1 MLLVVFAFLGAAAG
15 AFALYLRIER
25 AGPTAVPLAVLR
37 ATAWGVVAAL
47 LINPGCRRVGPAVP
61 TVLLDGSASMS
72 DAASE
77 VRWQAALDTARG
89 AAGRSGRILVFGL
102 EPRLFVD
109 GVRPEAP
116 ASRLLPALREAAA
129 RGGPV
134 VVVTDGEIEDA
145 AALPADLLRAARVV
159 VLERPTARDAGVV
172 TLDLPASLRAG
183 DTALAAV
190 DLVAT
195 GSGAG
200 DSVTLE
206 FFEQG
211 RPAARARLGLGAAGG
226 LVRHELRFVP
236 AAPAGE
242 REVRRYEA
250 RLSGLPGDGEPRDD
264 SRGTAA
270 SVTRASTIVLVS
282 DAPDWDFRWLAQ
294 TLRTTS
300 GVPVRS
306 YVRLLAGGWRET
318 QTLRPVAEAQ
328 IQSEVARAALV
339 VAHGGAGVQPLAAAA
354 RGALWRWVSVD
365 GAGGDWYVLAPESSS
380 PVGDAFAGAPP
391 ESLPP
396 LESAADLPPDS
407 LEWTALA
414 AQLERRGRA
423 RAVLQGQGGGGG
435 RGGTGRRQVR
445 IGASGFWRWASKG
458 GAAAEAYR
466 ALVAGLTDWLLA
478 DPTPG
483 RADLLA
489 LRDSLAAAGREF
501 LPRSRTLAPQSGLAG
516 ASAAPP
522 VPLRHTPWPYGV
534 ALVALLAEWIARRR
548 RGLR

>member
-1 MLLVVFAFLGAAAG
+1 VLLVVFAFLAAAAG
-15 AFALYLRIER
+15 ALVLYLRVER
-25 AGPTAVPLAVLR
+25 TGPTAVPLAVLR
-37 ATAWGVVAAL
+37 ATAWGAVAAL
-47 LINPGCRRVGPAVP
+47 LVNPGCRRVGAAAP

-72 DAASE
+72 DAAGD
-77 VRWQAALDTARG
+77 VRWQAALDSARG
-89 AAGRSGRILVFGL
+89 AAGRGRGGRILVFGL
-102 EPRLFVD
+102 EPRLLAN
-109 GVRPEAP
+109 GVGPDAP

-129 RGGPV
+129 LGGPV

-145 AALPADLLRAARVV
+145 AELPADLLRAARIV

-172 TLDLPASLRAG
+172 MLDLPASLRAA
-183 DTALAAV
+183 DTAVAAV
-190 DLVAT
+190 DLIAT
-195 GSGAG
+195 GTGAG
-200 DSVTLE
+200 DSVTLDL
-206 FFEQG
+206 FEQG

-264 SRGTAA
+264 TRGTAA
-270 SVTRASTIVLVS
+270 SVTRASTIVMVS

-294 TLRTTS
+294 TLRATG
-300 GVPVRS
+300 GVPVRA

-318 QTLRPVAEAQ
+318 RTLRLIGDDVVQ
-328 IQSEVARAALV
+328 GEVGRAALV

-354 RGALWRWVSVD
+354 RGALWRWISVE
-365 GAGGDWYVLAPESSS
+365 GASGDWYVQAPESSS

-407 LEWTALA
+407 MEWTAVA

-423 RAVLQGQGGGGG
+423 RAVLQGQSA
-435 RGGTGRRQVR
+435 GRRQVR

-458 GAAAEAYR
+458 GVAAEAYR
-466 ALVAGLTDWLLA
+466 ALVAGLTDWLLV

-483 RADLLA
+483 HADLLA
-489 LRDSLAAAGREF
+489 LRDSLAASGREF
-501 LPRSRTLAPQSGLAG
+501 LPRSRTVAAQAGLAG
-516 ASAAPP
+516 ASAAAP
-522 VPLRHTPWPYGV
+522 VPLRHSPWLYGV
-534 ALVALLAEWIARRR
+534 ALIALLAEWIARRR
-548 RGLR
+548 LGLR